1 MREIHVII
9 TGRVQGIGFRART
22 KFFADALGLT
32 GYVRN
37 LSDGSVEI
45 CAQGS
50 HEKLLIL
57 LEQVREHF
65 HSYIQEIQSIER
77 APKAAY
83 TEFRI
88 TLA

>member
-1 MREIHVII
+1 MREIHAIVK
-9 TGRVQGIGFRART
+9 GKVQGIGFRAKT

-50 HEKLLIL
+50 HEKLAIL
-57 LEQVREHF
+57 LEQVRKQF
-65 HSYIQEIQSIER
+65 HSYIQDIQFVER
-77 APKAAY
+77 TPK
-83 TEFRI
+83 TPFMEFRV

>member
-1 MREIHVII
+1 MREIHAII
-9 TGRVQGIGFRART
+9 TGKVQGIGLRAKT
-22 KFFADALGLT
+22 KLFADALGIT

-50 HEKLLIL
+50 HEKLSIL
-57 LEQVREHF
+57 LEQVRKHF
-65 HSYIQEIQSIER
+65 NPYIQDVQSIER
-77 APKAAY
+77 TPKTPYA
-83 TEFRI
+83 EFRV